1 MENAK
6 AKEKKKY
13 SVPALENAFGILKL
27 LSRKRFS
34 ESTVTEIANAL
45 SLSPATCYRI
55 LQSLENLSIVRYLED
70 KKRYTLG
77 PYLVVLGER
86 AKEHLDYI
94 SVIMPYLEDLT
105 RQTGMTSILVN
116 KIGEEKLAIIA
127 KSEASDFGVSVS
139 VGRHFS
145 ITDGSFGMC
154 FLAYMDKEL
163 REYYLKQA
171 QGLKSFS
178 EEDLQLIERDIE
190 NLKKTGYAITY
201 GEYIKGLCGI
211 AAPIFDTRNKVEMS
225 IELIGF
231 TSQFEKEDLHV
242 KGRLMK
248 EVADEISRRIRNF

>member
-1 MENAK
+1 MENQLM
-6 AKEKKKY
+6 KEKRKY

-27 LSRKRFS
+27 LSRKRFR

-55 LQSLENLSIVRYLED
+55 LQSLEGLSIVRYLED

-94 SVIMPYLEDLT
+94 SVIIPYLENLT
-105 RQTGMTSILVN
+105 KETKMTSILVN
-116 KIGEEKLAIIA
+116 KIGDEKLAIVA
-127 KSEASDFGVSVS
+127 KAEASDFGVSVS

-163 REYYLKQA
+163 REYYLKQVK
-171 QGLKSFS
+171 GLKSFS
-178 EEDLQLIERDIE
+178 NDDFHLIERDIE
-190 NLKKTGYAITY
+190 NIKKNGYYITY

-211 AAPIFDTRNKVEMS
+211 AAPIFSIGNKVELS

-231 TSQFEKEDLHV
+231 TSQFEKEDLHS
-242 KGRLMK
+242 KGTLIK
-248 EVADEISRRIRNF
+248 DAANEITRKISSF